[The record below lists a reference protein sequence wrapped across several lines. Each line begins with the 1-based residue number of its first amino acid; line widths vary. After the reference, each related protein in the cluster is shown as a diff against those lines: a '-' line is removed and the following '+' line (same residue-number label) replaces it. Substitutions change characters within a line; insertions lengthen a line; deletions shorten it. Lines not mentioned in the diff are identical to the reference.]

1 MIIIA
6 SSINE
11 FVNGDDIMS
20 VYWSFAIFGCIFF
33 AITFISTIF
42 GLGGAE
48 SADAD
53 VDLNM
58 DGEIDIVH
66 PDSGVFDFKLISF
79 RSILAFITM
88 FGLGGVVFGKFG
100 WSGWTVFASS
110 IGLGLVSM
118 VIVAYLFMSILK
130 LQQNGTRTNASLV
143 GKKGTVYLAIP
154 AGGRGKVVLD
164 LGDSTREI
172 AACSDVAL
180 AKGTP
185 VVATELKAEVFTV
198 KPL

>member
-1 MIIIA
+1 MIIL

-11 FVNGDDIMS
+11 FMNGGGMMS
-20 VYWSFAIFGCIFF
+20 VYWGFAIGGSAIF
-33 AITFISTIF
+33 AITAIAALF

-48 SADAD
+48 SGD
-53 VDLNM
+53 VDVDM

-66 PDSGVFDFKLISF
+66 PDSGIFDFKLISF
-79 RSILAFITM
+79 RSILAFLAM
-88 FGLGGVVFGKFG
+88 FGWGGVVFGEHGWKGFG
-100 WSGWTVFASS
+100 IA
-110 IGLGLVSM
+110 IGCGLVTM
-118 VIVAYLFMSILK
+118 VIVAYLIMSILK
-130 LQQNGTRTNASLV
+130 LQQSGTRANASLV

-172 AACSDVAL
+172 TACSDVAL
-180 AKGTP
+180 DKGTP
-185 VVATELKAEVFTV
+185 VVATALNAEVFTV